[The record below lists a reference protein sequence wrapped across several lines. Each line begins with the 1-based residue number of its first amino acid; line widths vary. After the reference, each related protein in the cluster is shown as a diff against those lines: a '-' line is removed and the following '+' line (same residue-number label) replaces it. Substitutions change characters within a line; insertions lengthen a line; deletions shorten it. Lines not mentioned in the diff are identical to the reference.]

1 MDCLAKFALYC
12 EDLETREQEWGEYG
26 MDVSDNV
33 FYTDGHCSV
42 FESKEMFLSS
52 PNRDIER
59 TASVTEIEYIERQGM
74 ENLALSNVPGFAWH
88 YECRV
93 SNYILQSIEHN
104 MAILGS
110 FQNIQTL
117 CITDNMAL
125 LLVITRSKCKP
136 ASKVFH
142 KFFHL
147 LSNVSSCGWMDD
159 ILHILKLANRTFLSF
174 SELDQKREFSSS
186 RS

>member
-1 MDCLAKFALYC
+1 
-12 EDLETREQEWGEYG
+12 
-26 MDVSDNV
+26 
-33 FYTDGHCSV
+33 
-42 FESKEMFLSS
+42 
-52 PNRDIER
+52 
-59 TASVTEIEYIERQGM
+59 
-74 ENLALSNVPGFAWH
+74 
-88 YECRV
+88 
-93 SNYILQSIEHN
+93 

-125 LLVITRSKCKP
+125 LLVITRSKSKP

-142 KFFHL
+142 KFLHL
-147 LSNVSSCGWMDD
+147 LSNVSSCGWMDG

-174 SELDQKREFSSS
+174 SELDQKRKFSSS